1 MALLVGTGS
10 PEWGLTALAEGFGKL
25 YALRSLPD
33 ESSVCVFTLPDGLS
47 GVVTPDSLVKAGEFR
62 TLGRHSCHISLLS
75 SQAVVCNY
83 TSGTLTLIDL
93 DEEGIPSG
101 DPCVVCFDG
110 SGPDP
115 VRQTSPHIHSSWITP
130 DGQAIVVADLGSD
143 RIYRFA
149 VTDGKVDV
157 SSRQNFLLPAGCGP
171 RHCAFNSAGSR
182 LYVATE
188 LSDEVLVYSYPEM
201 ELLQRCTVNEE
212 RPHGGAHIVMSP
224 DCHYLYAS
232 SRLKND
238 GIAMFEVRSDGQL
251 EKCSYS
257 PTGAHPRH
265 FAISEDGMQLICAD
279 KDDDSLEFFSISGG
293 MLEKQK
299 EYKIDKPVFVIIKQ

>member
-47 GVVTPDSLVKAGEFR
+47 GVVTPDSLVKVGEFK

-101 DPCVVCFDG
+101 DPCVVRFDG

-157 SSRQNFLLPAGCGP
+157 SSREDFLLPAGCGP
-171 RHCAFNSAGSR
+171 RHCAFNIVGSR

-201 ELLQRCTVNEE
+201 ELMQRCLVNEE
-212 RPHGGAHIVMSP
+212 SPHGGAHVVMSP
-224 DCHYLYAS
+224 DGKYLYAS

-238 GIAMFEVRSDGQL
+238 GIAVFEVKSDGLL
-251 EKCSYS
+251 EKCSYC

-265 FAISEDGMQLICAD
+265 FAISEDGSRLVCAD
-279 KDDDSLEFFSISGG
+279 RDDDLLEFFSISGG
-293 MLEKQK
+293 KPVKQK
-299 EYKIDKPVFVIIKQ
+299 EYRIEKPVFVIIK

>member
-25 YALRSLPD
+25 YALRNLPD
-33 ESSVCVFTLPDGLS
+33 ESSVCVFTLPDELS
-47 GVVTPDSLVKAGEFR
+47 GVVTPDSLVKVGEFR

-93 DEEGIPSG
+93 DEEGIPSD
-101 DPCVVCFDG
+101 DPCVVRFDG

-130 DGQAIVVADLGSD
+130 DGQSIVVADLGSD

-149 VTDGKVDV
+149 VADGKVDV
-157 SSRQNFLLPAGCGP
+157 SSREDFLLPAGCGP
-171 RHCAFNSAGSR
+171 RHCTFNSAGSR

-188 LSDEVLVYSYPEM
+188 LSDEVLVYFYPEM
-201 ELLQRCTVNEE
+201 GLLQRCTVNEE
-212 RPHGGAHIVMSP
+212 RPHGGSHIVMSP

-232 SRLKND
+232 SRVIFLKKSESHFFRLYF
-238 GIAMFEVRSDGQL
+238 IL
-251 EKCSYS
+251 S
-257 PTGAHPRH
+257 PTL
-265 FAISEDGMQLICAD
+265 FSETKKEINSLKLIEYSKTVCFD
-279 KDDDSLEFFSISGG
+279 RFLITSIY
-293 MLEKQK
+293 LR
-299 EYKIDKPVFVIIKQ
+299 